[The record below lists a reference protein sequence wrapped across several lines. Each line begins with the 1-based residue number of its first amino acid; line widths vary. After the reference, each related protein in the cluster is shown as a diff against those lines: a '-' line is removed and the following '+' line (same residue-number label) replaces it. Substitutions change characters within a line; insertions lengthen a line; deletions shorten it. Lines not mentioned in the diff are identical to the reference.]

1 MTTETGAGRR
11 VRPLELFFDLVFVFA
26 ITQVTGLMSA
36 DPTWPGLGR
45 GLLVLGAIW
54 WAWGSYS
61 WLTNTID
68 PDAPVGRL
76 SVLAAMTAML
86 IVALAVPEAFGSDA
100 LLFAC
105 AYFVVRALHI
115 VVYAYAAEE
124 VTVQAAARALAP
136 TSIAAPALLVGAGFL
151 DGAAQAVVWCVALAI
166 DYSGPYLR
174 GVEGLTV
181 SPSHFA
187 ERYGLIVIIA
197 LGESIVAIGVGVAG
211 RELGAGE
218 IAAATGGLA
227 VAAAMWWTYFD
238 VVAVVAERRLS
249 EASGHARAR
258 LARDSYSYLHLP
270 LIAGVVLVA
279 LAIKKTLEHVGEPLE
294 EAPAVALCAGV
305 ALYLLALVAF
315 RLRVARTLNVERLVA
330 AAVSLAL
337 LPLALSTAAL
347 AALAAVAALLA
358 ALVAFEAIRFRA
370 ERATLAS
377 REQLADLTPPPGTS
391 PRTSSAPWTR
401 P

>member
-1 MTTETGAGRR
+1 MTTEIPAGRR

-36 DPTWPGLGR
+36 DPTWAGLGR
-45 GLLVLGAIW
+45 GLLVLAAIW
-54 WAWGSYS
+54 WAWASYS

-68 PDAPVGRL
+68 PDLPVGRL

-105 AYFVVRALHI
+105 AYFLVRALHI
-115 VVYAYAAEE
+115 VVYASAAEE
-124 VTVQAAARALAP
+124 VSVRGTMRALAP

-151 DGAAQAVVWCVALAI
+151 DGAAQAAVWCLALAI

-197 LGESIVAIGVGVAG
+197 LGESIVAIGVGAAG
-211 RELGAGE
+211 LELGAGE
-218 IAAATGGLA
+218 IAAATAGLA
-227 VAAAMWWTYFD
+227 VAGAMWWTYFD

-249 EASGHARAR
+249 DAAGPARAR

-279 LAIKKTLEHVGEPLE
+279 LASKKTLEHVGESLE
-294 EAPAVALCAGV
+294 EAPAIALCTGV
-305 ALYLLALVAF
+305 ALYLLALVGF
-315 RLRVARTLNVERLVA
+315 RLRVARTINVERLA
-330 AAVSLAL
+330 AAGLALAL
-337 LPLALSTAAL
+337 LPVALVAPSLVALSSL
-347 AALAAVAALLA
+347 AALLA
-358 ALVAFEAIRFRA
+358 ALVAYEAVRFRE
-370 ERATLAS
+370 ERGSLRAM
-377 REQLADLTPPPGTS
+377 PGH
-391 PRTSSAPWTR
+391 
-401 P
+401 

>member
-1 MTTETGAGRR
+1 MTRIPAGLCDPPDMTTERAPGRR

-36 DPTWPGLGR
+36 DPTWEGLGR
-45 GLLVLGAIW
+45 GLLVLAAIW

-76 SVLAAMTAML
+76 AVLAAMTAML

-105 AYFVVRALHI
+105 AYFLVRAHHI
-115 VVYAYAAEE
+115 AVYASADEE
-124 VTVQAAARALAP
+124 VTVQAAARALGP
-136 TSIAAPALLVGAGFL
+136 TSIAAASLLVGAGFL
-151 DGAAQAVVWCVALAI
+151 DGVAQAVVWCVALAI

-181 SPSHFA
+181 APSHFA

-211 RELGAGE
+211 LELGAGE
-218 IAAATGGLA
+218 IAAATAGLA
-227 VAAAMWWTYFD
+227 VAGAMWWTYFD

-249 EASGHARAR
+249 ESTGHARAR

-270 LIAGVVLVA
+270 LIAGIVLGA

-305 ALYLLALVAF
+305 ALYLVALVAF
-315 RLRVARTLNVERLVA
+315 RLRVARTLNVERLIA

-337 LPLALSTAAL
+337 LPVTLFAPSLVALTSL
-347 AALAAVAALLA
+347 AALLA
-358 ALVAFEAIRFRA
+358 VLAAYEAVPLAKRDRA
-370 ERATLAS
+370 GTTGEGTLWRS
-377 REQLADLTPPPGTS
+377 
-391 PRTSSAPWTR
+391 
-401 P
+401 

>member
-1 MTTETGAGRR
+1 MATEGGGRR

-26 ITQVTGLMSA
+26 ITQVTGLMSG
-36 DPTWPGLGR
+36 DPTWQGLGR

-54 WAWGSYS
+54 WAWGAYS

-68 PDAPVGRL
+68 PDEPVGRL

-100 LLFAC
+100 LLFAG

-115 VVYAYAAEE
+115 LVYAYASEE
-124 VTVQAAARALAP
+124 VSVRAAMRALAP
-136 TSIAAPALLVGAGFL
+136 TSIAAPALLLGAGFL
-151 DGAAQAVVWCVALAI
+151 DGAAQAAVWCLALAI
-166 DYSGPYLR
+166 DYSGPLVR

-197 LGESIVAIGVGVAG
+197 LGESIVAIGVGAAG
-211 RELGAGE
+211 LELGAGE
-218 IAAATGGLA
+218 IAAATAGLA
-227 VAAAMWWTYFD
+227 VAGAMWWIYFD

-249 EASGHARAR
+249 EAAGHARAR

-279 LAIKKTLEHVGEPLE
+279 LAIKKTLEHVGESLA
-294 EAPAVALCAGV
+294 EAPAIALCAGV
-305 ALYLLALVAF
+305 ALYLLALVGF
-315 RLRVARTLNVERLVA
+315 RLRVARTVNAERLATAGLALALIPVTLVA
-330 AAVSLAL
+330 PSLVALVSL
-337 LPLALSTAAL
+337 
-347 AALAAVAALLA
+347 AALLA
-358 ALVAFEAIRFRA
+358 ALVAYEAVRFRE
-370 ERATLAS
+370 ERASLRAM
-377 REQLADLTPPPGTS
+377 PGH
-391 PRTSSAPWTR
+391 
-401 P
+401 

>member
-1 MTTETGAGRR
+1 MTTETAAGRR

-26 ITQVTGLMSA
+26 ITQVTGLVSA
-36 DPTWPGLGR
+36 DPTWAGLGR
-45 GLLVLGAIW
+45 GLLVLAAIW
-54 WAWGSYS
+54 WAWASYS

-68 PDAPVGRL
+68 PDLPVGRL

-105 AYFVVRALHI
+105 AYFLVRALHI
-115 VVYAYAAEE
+115 VVYASAAEE
-124 VTVQAAARALAP
+124 VSVRGTMRALAP

-151 DGAAQAVVWCVALAI
+151 DGAAQAAVWCLALAI

-197 LGESIVAIGVGVAG
+197 LGESIVAIGVGAAG
-211 RELGAGE
+211 LELGAGE
-218 IAAATGGLA
+218 IAAATAGLA
-227 VAAAMWWTYFD
+227 VAGAMWWTYFD

-249 EASGHARAR
+249 DAAGPARAR

-270 LIAGVVLVA
+270 LIAGVVFVA
-279 LAIKKTLEHVGEPLE
+279 LAIKKTLEHVDRALHRGRALPARARRLPSPRRPHDQRGAARSRRTRAGTPSRHARRAFARRAFLPRG
-294 EAPAVALCAGV
+294 APSRAR
-305 ALYLLALVAF
+305 
-315 RLRVARTLNVERLVA
+315 RLRGRSLPRGAGLAESDAR
-330 AAVSLAL
+330 AL
-337 LPLALSTAAL
+337 TRGTAK
-347 AALAAVAALLA
+347 
-358 ALVAFEAIRFRA
+358 EP
-370 ERATLAS
+370 
-377 REQLADLTPPPGTS
+377 Q
-391 PRTSSAPWTR
+391 
-401 P
+401 